1 MNYEQRILLREAI
14 SAIQRPKELRARRMW
29 VRISGTRRKLYLG
42 GDSRP
47 MPEQNRAGYPA
58 NDATDYFRKAG

>member
-1 MNYEQRILLREAI
+1 MNYEERQYLRESVA
-14 SAIQRPKELRARRMW
+14 AIQRAKEKRARRMW
-29 VRISGTRRKLYLG
+29 IKTIYRRKLYLG